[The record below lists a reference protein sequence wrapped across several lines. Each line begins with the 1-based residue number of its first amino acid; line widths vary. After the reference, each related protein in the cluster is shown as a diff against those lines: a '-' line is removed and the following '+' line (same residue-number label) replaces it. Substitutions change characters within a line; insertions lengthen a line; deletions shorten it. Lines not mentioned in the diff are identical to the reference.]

1 MDTGTMGPQTGSI
14 VPYYLQ
20 PKKLIFGLY
29 DGA

>member
-1 MDTGTMGPQTGSI
+1 MGPQTGSI